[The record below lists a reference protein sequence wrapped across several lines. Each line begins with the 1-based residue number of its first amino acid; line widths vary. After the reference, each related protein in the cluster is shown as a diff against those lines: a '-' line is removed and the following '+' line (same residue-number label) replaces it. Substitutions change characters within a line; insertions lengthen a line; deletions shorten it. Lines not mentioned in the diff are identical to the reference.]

1 MDASILEKPGK
12 TLYLLKAKSKPI
24 QSGRKRKKIELLGT
38 FAQYKESKKKQ
49 SIEIPIQSASSLA
62 ETESNKAQR
71 TDTNNLATY
80 FAGNNGN

>member
-38 FAQYKESKKKQ
+38 FAQYKESK
-49 SIEIPIQSASSLA
+49 
-62 ETESNKAQR
+62 
-71 TDTNNLATY
+71 
-80 FAGNNGN
+80 